1 MISLSVSL
9 SATSIMHGR
18 PINRVV
24 PPIVPY
30 AIASFYLLSIFLL
43 QLGTKF
49 TT

>member
-1 MISLSVSL
+1 M
-9 SATSIMHGR
+9 G
-18 PINRVV
+18 V

-30 AIASFYLLSIFLL
+30 AIASFHLLSIFLQ